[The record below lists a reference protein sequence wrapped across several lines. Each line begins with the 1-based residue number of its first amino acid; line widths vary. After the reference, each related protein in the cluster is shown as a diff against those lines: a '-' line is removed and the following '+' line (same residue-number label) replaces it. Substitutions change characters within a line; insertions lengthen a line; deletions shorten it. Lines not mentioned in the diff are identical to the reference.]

1 MLIRWSTH
9 RKVSCFGENDDGVV
23 DIIDEVGED
32 VAGDNQSETDET
44 VARNSPRCGDC
55 RLEVFQDITY
65 AIRARRVGQV
75 FKNIHKNRHF
85 LPNQEMLTFETC
97 DLWDICSE

>member
-1 MLIRWSTH
+1 MDLDAWDSKVTNDKRQESNSINMTDKRFFWNFLTLVN
-9 RKVSCFGENDDGVV
+9 VSCFGENDDGVV

-65 AIRARRVGQV
+65 AIRARRVG
-75 FKNIHKNRHF
+75 
-85 LPNQEMLTFETC
+85 
-97 DLWDICSE
+97 

>member
-1 MLIRWSTH
+1 MDLDAWDSKVTNDKRQESNSINMTDKRFFWNFLMLVN
-9 RKVSCFGENDDGVV
+9 VSCFGENDDGVV

-55 RLEVFQDITY
+55 RLEGFQAITY

-75 FKNIHKNRHF
+75 F
-85 LPNQEMLTFETC
+85 
-97 DLWDICSE
+97 